1 MSVNESCDFKMKS
14 APFSVIN
21 IISLISLLCILPA
34 YSIASDFPEAMS
46 FSDGVYDKA
55 QAKSGKKLY
64 KKHCISCHEKGYF
77 EPVFLAWQG
86 ESAGTLYGLMRTA
99 MPEGA
104 PGSLDAEE
112 YAEIFAYVLKEI
124 GYPAST
130 EPLVP
135 DSDAFS
141 NIIIRPPD

>member
-1 MSVNESCDFKMKS
+1 MSVNERFDFKMKS

-21 IISLISLLCILPA
+21 IISLILLLSILPA
-34 YSIASDFPEAMS
+34 YSIASDSHEAMS
-46 FSDGVYDKA
+46 FNDGVYDKA

-64 KKHCISCHEKGYF
+64 KKHCLSCHEKGYF

-86 ESAGTLYGLMRTA
+86 ESAGTLYGLMLAA

-104 PGSLDAEE
+104 PGSLEADE
-112 YAEIFAYVLKEI
+112 YADIFAYVLKEI

-130 EPLVP
+130 APLDP
-135 DSDAFS
+135 DSYAFS
-141 NIIIRPPD
+141 KIIIRPPD